1 VVGRLP
7 GQFEIQIAPL
17 TAKFLYF
24 VTVKTS
30 AKIGDNWKIKIGQEK
45 VSGLQQR
52 ILVRSQV

>member
-30 AKIGDNWKIKIGQEK
+30 AKIGVK
-45 VSGLQQR
+45 VISFNGANHT
-52 ILVRSQV
+52 RSER